1 MEISNGLRK
10 LRIGQ
15 ISPLNLPIPPKKYG
29 GSEVIIDFLCKEL
42 TKKGHEVFLFASGD
56 SKENCKI
63 YPVIDKALWVKRTEE
78 TAPYYAYEMAYIG
91 RKARELKLDILH
103 DHLGPWA
110 LTLYGQTEIPII
122 HTLHVP
128 FKNQD
133 RVWAYNKLSSKLVS
147 ISLAQRKPAKNL
159 NYVANI
165 YNGIDVENYPFNN
178 KPQDYYLW
186 TGELSPRKGIYE
198 VIKIAKMLKLELIL
212 AGRIPPVQQKND
224 YIFFQKFIKKEL
236 NRNGITY
243 LGEKSKEQ
251 LKKYYKNAKAFLF
264 PLQWEEPFGLTMA
277 EAMACG
283 TPVIAFNRGSV
294 SEVVK
299 NNETGFV
306 VKPFNYKGETNIAGF
321 IAAISQVERINRSA
335 CRQRVID
342 NFSSSKMAEEYEKL
356 YYKIIN
362 LKQ

>member
-1 MEISNGLRK
+1 MKK

-63 YPVIDKALWVKRTEE
+63 YPVIEKALWVKRTEE
-78 TAPYYAYEMAYIG
+78 TSPYYAYEMAYIG
-91 RKARELKLDILH
+91 QKTKELKLDILH

-110 LTLYGQTEIPII
+110 LTLYGQTDVPII

-128 FKNQD
+128 FKNKD
-133 RVWAYNKLSSKLVS
+133 RVWAYNKLNSKLVS

-165 YNGIDVENYPFNN
+165 YNGIDVENYPFGGR
-178 KPQDYYLW
+178 PQNYFLW

-198 VIKIAKMLKLELIL
+198 VIKIARMLKLELIII
-212 AGRIPPVQQKND
+212 GRIPPVQQKND
-224 YIFFQKFIKKEL
+224 YMFFEKYIKKEL
-236 NRNGITY
+236 NKNGITY
-243 LGEKSKEQ
+243 LGEKNKTQ
-251 LKKYYKNAKAFLF
+251 LKKYYKNARAFLF
-264 PLQWEEPFGLTMA
+264 PLQWEEPFGLTMV

-283 TPVIAFNRGSV
+283 TPVIAFDRGSV

-306 VKPFNYKGETNIAGF
+306 VNPFDKERKTNISGF
-321 IAAISQVERINRSA
+321 IAAIERVDKIDRRV
-335 CRQRVID
+335 CRKRVVD
-342 NFSSSKMAEEYEKL
+342 NFSSKKMAEEYEKL

-362 LKQ
+362 KK

>member
-1 MEISNGLRK
+1 MKIFNGLRK

-15 ISPLNLPIPPKKYG
+15 ISPLNLPVPPKKYG

-133 RVWAYNKLSSKLVS
+133 RVWAYNKLNSKLVS
-147 ISLAQRKPAKNL
+147 ISLAQRKPAKKL
-159 NYVANI
+159 NYAANI
-165 YNGIDVENYPFNN
+165 YNGIDIENYPLNN
-178 KPQDYYLW
+178 KPQNYFLW
-186 TGELSPRKGIYE
+186 VGELSPRKGIYE
-198 VIKIAKMLKLELIL
+198 VIKMAKMLKIELVLI
-212 AGRIPPVQQKND
+212 GRIPPVQQKND
-224 YIFFQKFIKKEL
+224 YEFFEKYIKKEL
-236 NRNGITY
+236 NKNGIIY
-243 LGEKSKEQ
+243 LGEKSKAQ
-251 LKKYYKNAKAFLF
+251 LIRYYKNARAFLF
-264 PLQWEEPFGLTMA
+264 PLQWEEPFGLTMI

-283 TPVIAFNRGSV
+283 TPVIAFDRGSV

-299 NNETGFV
+299 NKETGFV
-306 VKPFNYKGETNIAGF
+306 VKPFDKKGETNIDGF
-321 IAAISQVERINRSA
+321 IAAIGQIDKINRSA
-335 CRQRVID
+335 CRKWVVD
-342 NFSSSKMAEEYEKL
+342 NFSSAKMAEDYESL

-362 LKQ
+362 QKQ